1 MMHNFQNDY
10 SEGAHSAI
18 LERLVQTNLTQQA
31 GYGQDEY
38 AIAARELLR
47 QRLNNSR
54 AAIFFASGGTQAN
67 LLVISALLRPHE
79 AVISAETGHIQ
90 VHETGAIE
98 AVGHRIITVPPTD
111 GKLWPEDL
119 QKVLAAH
126 TMRPHMVRPRLVYIS
141 NSTETGSFY
150 SRAELQALYA
160 ACKDL
165 DLLLF
170 MDGAR
175 LGHALTAVGNDLRM
189 EDLSYFTD
197 VFYIGATKNGGLLG
211 EAIVFNDP
219 ELCTDFD
226 FIMKQKGA
234 MLSKGRLLG
243 IQFQVLFEHNLYF
256 DLAQYAN
263 QQAAR
268 IAQAFAEAG
277 FSFLHPP
284 VTNQVFPILPIELIN
299 TLRKRFL
306 FYDWKPMGDQGTA
319 TRWICS
325 WATSDQAVEALQ
337 NALAPQ
343 ATWGN

>member
-1 MMHNFQNDY
+1 MHNFQNDY
-10 SEGAHSAI
+10 SEGAHAAI
-18 LERLVQTNLTQQA
+18 LERLVQTNLSQQA

-38 AIAARELLR
+38 SIAARECLR
-47 QRLNNSR
+47 QRLKHPR
-54 AAIFFASGGTQAN
+54 AAIFFTSGGTQAN

-79 AVISAETGHIQ
+79 AVISADTGHIQ

-98 AVGHRIITVPPTD
+98 AMGHRIITVPSID

-141 NSTETGSFY
+141 NSTETGTYY
-150 SRAELQALYA
+150 SRAELQALYV
-160 ACKDL
+160 ACTDL

-175 LGHALTAVGNDLRM
+175 LGHALTAVGNDLHM
-189 EDLSYFTD
+189 EDLPLFTD

-211 EAIVFNDP
+211 EAIVFNDSD
-219 ELCTDFD
+219 LCADFD
-226 FIMKQKGA
+226 YIMKQKGA

-243 IQFQVLFEHNLYF
+243 LQFQVLFEQDLYF
-256 DLAQYAN
+256 ELAQHAN

-268 IAQAFAEAG
+268 LAQAFAQAG
-277 FSFLHPP
+277 FTFLHPP
-284 VTNQVFPILPIELIN
+284 VTNQVFPILPHSWIS
-299 TLRKRFL
+299 TLRKNFQ

-325 WATSDQAVEALQ
+325 WATTDQAVEALQ
-337 NALAPQ
+337 IALNHQ
-343 ATWGN
+343 

>member
-1 MMHNFQNDY
+1 MHNFQNDY
-10 SEGAHSAI
+10 SEGAHAAI

-38 AIAARELLR
+38 SIAARECLR
-47 QRLNNSR
+47 QQLKHPR
-54 AAIFFASGGTQAN
+54 AAIFFTSGGTQAN

-79 AVISAETGHIQ
+79 AVISADTGHIQ

-98 AVGHRIITVPPTD
+98 AMGHRIITVPSID

-141 NSTETGSFY
+141 NSTETGTYY
-150 SRAELQALYA
+150 SRAELQALYV
-160 ACKDL
+160 ACTDL

-175 LGHALTAVGNDLRM
+175 LGHALTAVGNDLHM
-189 EDLSYFTD
+189 EDLPLFTD

-219 ELCTDFD
+219 DLCADFD
-226 FIMKQKGA
+226 YIMKQKGA

-243 IQFQVLFEHNLYF
+243 LQFQVLFEQDLYF
-256 DLAQYAN
+256 ELAQHAN

-268 IAQAFAEAG
+268 LAQAFAQAG
-277 FSFLHPP
+277 FTFLHPP
-284 VTNQVFPILPIELIN
+284 VTNQVFPILPHSWIS
-299 TLRKRFL
+299 TLRKNFQ

-325 WATSDQAVEALQ
+325 WATTDQAVEALQ
-337 NALAPQ
+337 IALNHQ
-343 ATWGN
+343 

>member
-1 MMHNFQNDY
+1 MHNFQNDY
-10 SEGAHSAI
+10 SEGAHPAI
-18 LERLVQTNLTQQA
+18 LERLAQTNLIQQA

-38 AIAARELLR
+38 AVAARELLR
-47 QRLNNSR
+47 QRLNNPR
-54 AAIFFASGGTQAN
+54 AAIYFASGGTQAN

-79 AVISAETGHIQ
+79 AVISADTGHIQ

-98 AVGHRIITVPPTD
+98 AMGHRIITVPAAD

-141 NSTETGSFY
+141 NSTETGTLY
-150 SRAELQALYA
+150 SRAELQAIYS

-189 EDLSYFTD
+189 EDLPLFTD
-197 VFYIGATKNGGLLG
+197 VFYVGATKNGGLLG

-219 ELCTDFD
+219 DLCADFD

-243 IQFQVLFEHNLYF
+243 IQFQVLFEQDLYF
-256 DLAQYAN
+256 DLAQHAN
-263 QQAAR
+263 RQAALL
-268 IAQAFAEAG
+268 AQAFTQAG
-277 FSFLHPP
+277 FSFLHPA
-284 VTNQVFPILPIELIN
+284 VTNQVFPILPHALIP
-299 TLRKRFL
+299 TLRKNFQ
-306 FYDWKPMGDQGTA
+306 FYDWKHMGDQGTA

-325 WATSDQAVEALQ
+325 WATSDQAVEDLQ
-337 NALAPQ
+337 NAL
-343 ATWGN
+343 